1 MANYNEIDIAGVKG
15 NMQAEPRVFAHHARE
30 LDLSNLTK
38 SSDSI
43 GVLNFDAN
51 TNPQAG
57 DTTNVLQRGACLYV
71 GTGGNVK
78 VRMESQYLKDPKVEV
93 TFYNVQ
99 SGSFLP
105 IQVLKVFGPN
115 EVDPNTG
122 QPLTTDGTTASDI
135 IALF

>member
-1 MANYNEIDIAGVKG
+1 MANYNEIDIAGLQG

-30 LDLSNLTK
+30 LDLSGLDETQ
-38 SSDSI
+38 SV

-51 TNPQAG
+51 TDPQPG
-57 DTTNVLQRGACLYV
+57 DTTTVLQRGACLYV

-78 VRMESQYLKDPKVEV
+78 VRMESQYLKNPKVEV
-93 TFYNVQ
+93 TFKNVA

-105 IQVLKVFGPN
+105 IQVLKVFGGN
-115 EVDPNTG
+115 G
-122 QPLTTDGTTASDI
+122 TDGTTASDI